1 MNGII
6 TEGCEI
12 AKLPLISLFFLSCL
26 FAFRRALFSDAE
38 VFEDIPKNFICRNL
52 TTGNLG

>member
-26 FAFRRALFSDAE
+26 FVFRRALFTDAE

>member
-1 MNGII
+1 MGLQ
-6 TEGCEI
+6 TEVCKI

-26 FAFRRALFSDAE
+26 FTFRRALFADAK

>member
-1 MNGII
+1 MNVII
-6 TEGCEI
+6 TEGCEM
-12 AKLPLISLFFLSCL
+12 AKFSLISLFFLSCL
-26 FAFRRALFSDAE
+26 FAFRRALFSDAK

>member
-1 MNGII
+1 MGLQ
-6 TEGCEI
+6 TEGYEI
-12 AKLPLISLFFLSCL
+12 AKFSLISLFFLSCL

>member
-1 MNGII
+1 MNGI
-6 TEGCEI
+6 TNRGLRDSET
-12 AKLPLISLFFLSCL
+12 PSYFFVFLSCL
-26 FAFRRALFSDAE
+26 FAFRRALFTDAE